1 MTAYIQ
7 LEGGDGVGKSCAAK
21 ALYRALTDLGHRC
34 ALTSGPTTSTI
45 GALIRD
51 RLRGGYGSTQSWQLL
66 CAADRMEHSAKIC
79 TWLDAGTIV
88 IVIGDRGALSTWAY
102 ALAMADAADDPRA
115 EEIAAWADGLSRWAV
130 EPSLIIVL
138 QADIGA
144 CLARLEAKKR
154 DVTESAKIQ
163 RLVHAAYAGAHRSR
177 LGHLVEYVDA
187 NGSENEVSERV
198 VAVALKHLAR
208 SL

>member
-7 LEGGDGVGKSCAAK
+7 LEGGDGVGKSSAA
-21 ALYRALTDLGHRC
+21 RALFRSLEAIGHRC
-34 ALTSGPTTSTI
+34 ALTSEPTTSTI

-51 RLRGGYGSTQSWQLL
+51 RLRGGYGSTQSLQLL

-79 TWLDAGTIV
+79 TWLDAGT

-187 NGSENEVSERV
+187 NGSENEVSDRV
-198 VAVALKHLAR
+198 AAVALKHLSR
-208 SL
+208 GL

>member
-34 ALTSGPTTSTI
+34 ALTSEPTTSTI

-51 RLRGGYGSTQSWQLL
+51 RLRGGYGSTQSLQLL

-79 TWLDAGTIV
+79 TWLDAGT

-163 RLVHAAYAGAHRSR
+163 RL
-177 LGHLVEYVDA
+177 GHLVEYVDA

-208 SL
+208 GL